1 MALYQMRQRDPL
13 VDPNTQA
20 ALERRA
26 RELIGLGLMALA
38 TIFVAMLL
46 SYSPED
52 PGWLVASDQPVS
64 NWLGGLGAAIS
75 STLMIIIGRGAWAI
89 PLILFAWG
97 LRFVLHRGAD
107 RAMSRM
113 VFALIAVAMVSAF
126 AATHVPGEVWE
137 RAHTF
142 GLGGRFGDAV
152 VGALL
157 GVAPVKATFGLKL
170 MSLLMGLAALAM
182 LGFVTGVDREELL
195 ALRHFLAVGSVVTYS
210 QAMQLAGRG
219 GVGAVQ
225 AAQALQERHRQRRAD
240 AQALRTAEADLMARA
255 PVNLSAPPPMA
266 AAGARRSRVIRA
278 EMEPPLSHHPEDDFV
293 LEDDADWQ
301 PDYGTATPLR
311 GMAAPMPQPAPMA
324 EGYEPM
330 PMAAPKKREGLL
342 GRLFFGAPE
351 PEIPEIQPAFEDF
364 QMADDDLPPEDRIK
378 ARISDVI
385 RNRVR
390 LGKGAAAPQPHMTPL
405 QAAIARREPALARRV
420 QPGLRAEPPLV
431 AAPVDPAAMP
441 AMTAVSAAVASAAAR
456 AAAAQQQLAQQVAQ
470 RPVAP
475 VVASVLAPVA
485 RSAPASSA
493 MPPLMLHPAAP
504 QPAARPAQGAAAAAA
519 SAVAAAIRAG
529 AARAQGLAPQEVP
542 QAGRPAP
549 LSRPVGA
556 PVAMQPAPVIEP
568 VAETMAEPVWD
579 EAPAPAPAF
588 LRRTAPAPHLPEPA
602 FGLSDD
608 LADYGDDPA
617 DWQPDT
623 QDDFAEDDYTP
634 LGAAPMQ
641 VPGNPMPL
649 RVAPQRDG
657 ALPHPAA
664 PLVAPEVK
672 RGVVQHPAKK
682 PLQPSTRAVAE
693 AQPRLRFED
702 QVTQEYELPPLSL
715 LASASTVQRHALSD
729 EALEENARM
738 LESVLDDYGVK
749 GEIVSVRPG
758 PVVTMYE
765 LEPAPG
771 LKASRVI
778 GLADDIAR
786 SMSALSARVSTV
798 PGRSVIGIELPKAS
812 REKVV
817 LREILAARDFGDS
830 NMRLPLA
837 LGKDIGGDPVVANLS
852 KMPHLLIAGTTGSG
866 KSVAI
871 NTMILSLLYKLTPEE
886 CRLIM
891 IDPKM
896 LELSVYDGIPH
907 LLSPV
912 VTDPKKAVVA
922 LKWVVGEM
930 EERYRKMSKMGVRNI
945 DGYNGRVREAQ
956 AAGEMF
962 RRTIQTGFDEDTG
975 EPVFETEEF
984 APVAL
989 PYIVVIV
996 DEMADLMM
1004 VAGKE
1009 IEACIQRLAQMARAS
1024 GIHLIMATQRPSVDV
1039 ITGTIK
1045 ANFPTRISFQV
1056 TSKIDSRTILGE
1068 QGAEQLLGQGD
1079 MLYMG
1084 NGARITR
1091 IHGPFVSDEEVEE
1104 IVNHLKSF
1112 GPPQYMSGVVEGP
1125 DDEVAGDI
1133 DAVLGLNAGGNTDGE
1148 DALYDQAVAI
1158 VARDRKCSTSYI
1170 QRKLGIGYNKAARLV
1185 EQMEEEGVVTP
1196 ANHVGKREILIP
1208 EA

>member
-13 VDPNTQA
+13 MDPNTQA

-26 RELIGLGLMALA
+26 RELIGIGLICLAL
-38 TIFVAMLL
+38 IFVVMLG
-46 SYSPED
+46 SYAPED
-52 PGWLVASDQPVS
+52 PGWLVSSDQPIR
-64 NWLGGLGAAIS
+64 NWLGRIGAAIS
-75 STLMIIIGRGAWAI
+75 STLVIITGRGAWAI
-89 PLILFAWG
+89 PLILLVWG
-97 LRFVLHRGAD
+97 GRFVIHRGAD
-107 RAMSRM
+107 RAVGRV
-113 VFALIAVAMVSAF
+113 VFALIAVAMTSVF
-126 AATHVPGEVWE
+126 AATFVPGDGWP
-137 RAHTF
+137 HSF
-142 GLGGRFGDAV
+142 GLGGLFGDTV
-152 VGALL
+152 LGAML
-157 GVAPVKATFGLKL
+157 GVAPVKATFGLVM
-170 MSLLMGLAALAM
+170 MSLLTGAATLAM
-182 LGFVTGVDREELL
+182 LLFVTGFDRDE
-195 ALRHFLAVGSVVTYS
+195 LAVLRRHAMTLSVIAYS
-210 QAMQLAGRG
+210 RALDLAGQGSSR
-219 GVGAVQ
+219 AFQ
-225 AAQALQERHRQRRAD
+225 AASAMGERQRQRRAD
-240 AQALRTAEADLMARA
+240 GQAQRQAEAEARRLA
-255 PVNLSAPPPMA
+255 PVNLSAPEPMA
-266 AAGARRSRVIRA
+266 VAHRRNRVIRA
-278 EMEPPLSHHPEDDFV
+278 EGEPMGGYEIAPPMRPAVAPAHARQV
-293 LEDDADWQ
+293 ADWD
-301 PDYGTATPLR
+301 DYGDDEVIAPPMPEPTPLPR
-311 GMAAPMPQPAPMA
+311 
-324 EGYEPM
+324 
-330 PMAAPKKREGLL
+330 KKEGLL
-342 GRLFFGAPE
+342 GRLLRAPVE
-351 PEIPEIQPAFEDF
+351 PELVIPELPQT
-364 QMADDDLPPEDRIK
+364 QTMNDDAPNEDRIK

-385 RNRVR
+385 RSRVR
-390 LGKGAAAPQPHMTPL
+390 QGMGTAAPQPHMSPL
-405 QAAIARREPALARRV
+405 QAAIARREPTLRRG
-420 QPGLRAEPPLV
+420 QAAQMRIEPPVSAGSAPV
-431 AAPVDPAAMP
+431 AAPVVAAAP
-441 AMTAVSAAVASAAAR
+441 GDAISAAVASAAAR
-456 AAAAQQQLAQQVAQ
+456 AAQAQEHARRMVDQVE
-470 RPVAP
+470 AP
-475 VVASVLAPVA
+475 VVS
-485 RSAPASSA
+485 PA
-493 MPPLMLHPAAP
+493 
-504 QPAARPAQGAAAAAA
+504 QPAVGAPRAASAAAA
-519 SAVAAAIRAG
+519 AVAAAIRAG
-529 AARAQGLAPQEVP
+529 AARAAAAQAGLASAAVSPEAAP
-542 QAGRPAP
+542 SPSPSPLPRPGVVQDVAVAP
-549 LSRPVGA
+549 
-556 PVAMQPAPVIEP
+556 QPAPPAVPRRIE
-568 VAETMAEPVWD
+568 
-579 EAPAPAPAF
+579 
-588 LRRTAPAPHLPEPA
+588 PEPA
-602 FGLSDD
+602 ATSWDD
-608 LADYGDDPA
+608 LADSMLSDDVDPA
-617 DWQPDT
+617 LSQVDSFADDWELDDNFEPDYDPTPIQPAPARLVA
-623 QDDFAEDDYTP
+623 QREGG
-634 LGAAPMQ
+634 GA
-641 VPGNPMPL
+641 
-649 RVAPQRDG
+649 RVN
-657 ALPHPAA
+657 A
-664 PLVAPEVK
+664 PLITPEVK

-682 PLQPSTRAVAE
+682 PLMPSRQAAAE
-693 AQPRLRFED
+693 AQPRLRFEEMA
-702 QVTQEYELPPLSL
+702 QPEYELPPLSL
-715 LASASTVQRHALSD
+715 LASPSTVSRHTLSD

-798 PGRSVIGIELPKAS
+798 PGRSVIGIELPNAQ

-817 LREILAARDFGDS
+817 LREILAAREFGDGAQ
-830 NMRLPLA
+830 RLPLA
-837 LGKDIGGDPVVANLS
+837 LGKDIGGDPIVANLA

-945 DGYNGRVREAQ
+945 DGYNGRVREAM
-956 AAGEMF
+956 ANGEMF
-962 RRTIQTGFDEDTG
+962 KRTIQTGFDEDTG

-1104 IVNHLKSF
+1104 IVTHLKSF

-1125 DDEVAGDI
+1125 EDDVASDI
-1133 DAVLGLNAGGNTDGE
+1133 DAVLGLTGGNTEGE

-1185 EQMEEEGVVTP
+1185 EQMEEQGVVTP